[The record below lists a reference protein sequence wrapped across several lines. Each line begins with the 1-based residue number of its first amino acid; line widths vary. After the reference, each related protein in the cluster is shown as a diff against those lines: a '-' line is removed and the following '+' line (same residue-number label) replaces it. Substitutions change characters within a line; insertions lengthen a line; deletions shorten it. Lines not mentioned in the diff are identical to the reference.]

1 MLHWIALVHHQIE
14 ETASHAVITL
24 HSYDLSKK
32 EMPTRKS
39 INLQLVS
46 IFQPFALWR
55 WNKFYQPSCQRL
67 FSSVAS
73 MLGTAGQGAMKRHPP
88 IRVRFNRFQW
98 CIGWFIKFSLFKGV
112 DRRRIKV
119 FNLPPWLLF
128 TNPNLCS
135 SEIQWSSPHCT
146 TPFKAT
152 TVLPTLS
159 WMPLQPIVGRW
170 ICRQCQCS
178 GVLGQ
183 RPGLTMR
190 IGSICIQPLD
200 SWSAKTCLKP

>member
-1 MLHWIALVHHQIE
+1 MYPIRARKQSPPRNVADKCCQSCSDHPPLLRSFVKGDANTKIIE
-14 ETASHAVITL
+14 NPSI
-24 HSYDLSKK
+24 SSWFQYSK
-32 EMPTRKS
+32 
-39 INLQLVS
+39 
-46 IFQPFALWR
+46 PFALWR
-55 WNKFYQPSCQRL
+55 WNKFYHSHLIACQLSCQRL

-88 IRVRFNRFQW
+88 IHVRFHRFQR

-146 TPFKAT
+146 TPFQGNYCAANAFLDAFAAYRRQMD
-152 TVLPTLS
+152 LPAVS
-159 WMPLQPIVGRW
+159 VQWGPWAEARADHG
-170 ICRQCQCS
+170 
-178 GVLGQ
+178 
-183 RPGLTMR
+183 
-190 IGSICIQPLD
+190 D
-200 SWSAKTCLKP
+200 